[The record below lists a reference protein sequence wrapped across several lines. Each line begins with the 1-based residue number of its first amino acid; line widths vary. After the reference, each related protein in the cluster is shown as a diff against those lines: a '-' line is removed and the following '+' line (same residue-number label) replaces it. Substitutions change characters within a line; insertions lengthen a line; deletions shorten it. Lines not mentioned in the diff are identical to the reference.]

1 MKLKKFIKPLLVISA
16 LSVLLMGCAEDSS
29 NGNGGGDST
38 TTPPTVAEIFA
49 NIAQEINGQEASIT
63 DLVFKDGGTGAK
75 DVTSQASSENKL
87 YFVALDGVINELATL
102 MNPSHKAGDKLTN
115 GGQVTKL
122 TGTAEGA
129 SETTLENIGAN
140 TVLELAEATTNV
152 TFTRT
157 EAEADAT
164 PIGIPGGVFAI
175 LNADEVIALDAA
187 ITAANNPAE
196 ESEQAEAEEPVSNM
210 TVEELQAIYNIL
222 TGKFYT
228 VKYEVQDEKTAL
240 ADFIA
245 KNTEAATVIN
255 VEIDTAKTGGS
266 GNNAM
271 ALLDLGTA
279 LEADSE
285 ILFLDRVINDIN
297 GTTYDVVDADAKNAT
312 GAENVD
318 TTSIANLSNL
328 SNATALKVST
338 ASTQTTAPIKL
349 VVDSGSGSLGDA
361 ATGKAYAVILTST
374 EASGLGLSTAPTL
387 TTYDGVKA
395 LTDKLGTK
403 LVIINYTIKAAGI

>member
-1 MKLKKFIKPLLVISA
+1 MKLKKFFKPLVIVSA
-16 LSVLLMGCAEDSS
+16 LSMLLMGCAEDSS

-63 DLVFKDGGTGAK
+63 DLVFKDGGTAAK
-75 DVTSQASSENKL
+75 DVTSEASNESKL
-87 YFVALDGVINELATL
+87 YFVALDGVINDLATL

-115 GGQVTKL
+115 GGTVTKL
-122 TGTAEGA
+122 QGTGAEQ
-129 SETTLENIGAN
+129 ETTLNNIGTD
-140 TVLELAEATTNV
+140 TVLELDSETKNV

-157 EAEADAT
+157 AAEADAT

-175 LNADEVIALDAA
+175 LTADEVIALDAA
-187 ITAANNPAE
+187 ITAAQNPAE

-255 VEIDTAKTGGS
+255 VEIDTSKTGGS
-266 GNNAM
+266 SNPAM

-297 GTTYDVVDADAKNAT
+297 GTTYDVVDADAKDAT
-312 GAENVD
+312 GATNVD
-318 TTSIANLSNL
+318 TTSITDLSNL
-328 SNATALKVST
+328 SNATALKVSDAT
-338 ASTQTTAPIKL
+338 TQTTAPIKL

>member
-29 NGNGGGDST
+29 NSGDSAQPET
-38 TTPPTVAEIFA
+38 LADVFTK
-49 NIAQEINGQEASIT
+49 IAQEINGQEASIT
-63 DLVFKDGGTGAK
+63 DLVFKDGGTGVK
-75 DVTSQASSENKL
+75 DVTSEATNENKL
-87 YFVALDGVINELATL
+87 YFVALDGVINELAKL
-102 MNPSHKAGDKLTN
+102 MNANHKAGDKLTN

-129 SETTLENIGAN
+129 SETTLENIGTN
-140 TVLELAEATTNV
+140 TVLELAEETTNV

-157 EAEADAT
+157 EAEVGAT
-164 PIGIPGGVFAI
+164 PIGIPGGVFAV
-175 LNADEVIALDAA
+175 LTADEVIALDAA
-187 ITAANNPAE
+187 ITAAQNPAE
-196 ESEQAEAEEPVSNM
+196 ESGAAEETPVSNM

-266 GNNAM
+266 NNAPM

-279 LEADSE
+279 LEANSE

-297 GTTYDVVDADAKNAT
+297 VTSNDVVDADAKDAT
-312 GAENVD
+312 GATNVD
-318 TTSIANLSNL
+318 TTSITNLSNL
-328 SNATALKVST
+328 SNATALKVS
-338 ASTQTTAPIKL
+338 AVSTQTTAPIKL
-349 VVDSGSGSLGDA
+349 VVDGGSGSLGDA

-387 TTYDGVKA
+387 NTYDGVKA

>member
-1 MKLKKFIKPLLVISA
+1 
-16 LSVLLMGCAEDSS
+16 
-29 NGNGGGDST
+29 
-38 TTPPTVAEIFA
+38 
-49 NIAQEINGQEASIT
+49 
-63 DLVFKDGGTGAK
+63 
-75 DVTSQASSENKL
+75 
-87 YFVALDGVINELATL
+87 

-115 GGQVTKL
+115 GGTVTEL
-122 TGTAEGA
+122 TGTDAEGA
-129 SETTLENIGAN
+129 TTLNNIGTD
-140 TVLELAEATTNV
+140 TVLELDSETKNV

-157 EAEADAT
+157 AAETDAT

-266 GNNAM
+266 GNDAM

-279 LEADSE
+279 LEANSE

-297 GTTYDVVDADAKNAT
+297 GTTYDVIDADHQANSAANVAET
-312 GAENVD
+312 G
-318 TTSIANLSNL
+318 IQNLSNL

-338 ASTQTTAPIKL
+338 ATTQTTAPIKL

-374 EASGLGLSTAPTL
+374 EASGLELSTAPTL
-387 TTYDGVKA
+387 TSYDGVKA
-395 LTDKLGTK
+395 LTDKLGNQ
-403 LVIINYTIKAAGI
+403 LVIINYTIKAAEAGI